1 MKNTINKLKTK
12 LYIFFRKIYVG
23 IFKLDSIL
31 CIFLAYY
38 FLPYLKGLWMGILNN
53 SLKDSLNAEIL
64 TALSFIIALIF
75 FRILTTLITDIFDL
89 YRSKKKK
96 IDFEKLDKINY
107 IIISDENLA
116 QWAIINGLYDKV
128 PGHLWIELKAAQD
141 KCLYKNYNVILSL
154 DIIKLRNDNFKNL
167 IELKSKI
174 INLLLKK

>member
-1 MKNTINKLKTK
+1 
-12 LYIFFRKIYVG
+12 
-23 IFKLDSIL
+23 
-31 CIFLAYY
+31 
-38 FLPYLKGLWMGILNN
+38 MGILNN

-116 QWAIINGLYDKV
+116 Q
-128 PGHLWIELKAAQD
+128 
-141 KCLYKNYNVILSL
+141 
-154 DIIKLRNDNFKNL
+154 
-167 IELKSKI
+167 
-174 INLLLKK
+174 

>member
-1 MKNTINKLKTK
+1 
-12 LYIFFRKIYVG
+12 
-23 IFKLDSIL
+23 
-31 CIFLAYY
+31 
-38 FLPYLKGLWMGILNN
+38 
-53 SLKDSLNAEIL
+53 
-64 TALSFIIALIF
+64 
-75 FRILTTLITDIFDL
+75 
-89 YRSKKKK
+89 
-96 IDFEKLDKINY
+96 
-107 IIISDENLA
+107 LA